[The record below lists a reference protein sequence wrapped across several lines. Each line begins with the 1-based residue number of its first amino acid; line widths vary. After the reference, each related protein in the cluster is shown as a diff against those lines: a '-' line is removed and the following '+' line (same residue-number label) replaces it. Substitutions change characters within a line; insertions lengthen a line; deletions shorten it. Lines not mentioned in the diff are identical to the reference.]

1 MVVNKKKLVIVSLF
15 VFFFVLTEAV
25 RNLYLEF
32 IFRGKTYYYFNGIKS
47 VGNLMAA
54 IAIVFGALAI
64 ANSENRRCCIFVA
77 IFIALLVIYEFVQ
90 ILIPDLFIH
99 IDNMLLIVAL
109 LVLIIFFFHIII
121 YLAKKFYRK

>member
-1 MVVNKKKLVIVSLF
+1 MVVNKKKLYNVSLF
-15 VFFFVLTEAV
+15 IFFFILTETT
-25 RNLYLEF
+25 RNLCSEF
-32 IFRGKTYYYFNGIKS
+32 IYRGKTYYYFNGIKS

-54 IAIVFGALAI
+54 FAIIFGTLVI

-99 IDNMLLIVAL
+99 IDNVLLTVSLIAFIILIFHVIVYF
-109 LVLIIFFFHIII
+109 IISI
-121 YLAKKFYRK
+121 A